1 MELRASGSARRNSG
15 EDSILTAANPPP
27 FRRDDCQAP
36 APGGRGSLR
45 LVDFVDVGLLQ
56 ELQDSFASLG
66 RLSIQICDADG
77 ELITTPSCAAPAC
90 TLREA
95 GKNECGGCARSAV
108 ALSARVAQ
116 TGGPVSASE
125 GGMRHH
131 AAPIRALGCRL
142 GTVVAGNA
150 PEDTVPE
157 EELRAVAER
166 YALKLGTLRDAV
178 RQGVEDRLESTA
190 RLPSV
195 LARVIATLC
204 EQRFEVRRRL
214 EELSTVCDVTQ
225 MLSGDARL
233 KDAMTSAA
241 GRVADVMR
249 VKAAT
254 IRLADQERAELVLY
268 ASHNLS
274 REYLEKGAVT
284 LSENPIDQAAF
295 RGETVYIEDATT
307 DPRFRYPEAARREGL
322 VSGLC
327 APMSYR
333 GEVVGVLR
341 IYSGRRQRF
350 SGLETTLLRAIGSQI
365 AAAVTHS
372 RLYEQRL
379 ANERYARQLTYA
391 AEIQRRMISPLP
403 RHPRIS
409 FGAVYDPRL
418 EVGGDFYDFVEL
430 PYGTLGVCIA
440 DVVGKGIPAALLMAS
455 VRTGL
460 RAHAHDTYHIKDIM
474 EKVNRGLCRDT
485 LVNEFVTLFYGV
497 FAPDGSQL
505 TYCNAGHEPPLLLR
519 GDQAVRLRSGGMAL
533 GIDAAEAYQTDI
545 VHLESGDIIVMVTDG
560 VTEAMNFDDE
570 PFGRDRLIES
580 ARRHRG
586 LDAAGMAQQ
595 LLWDVRRFVG
605 LADKIDDLTLV
616 VAKVA

>member
-1 MELRASGSARRNSG
+1 M
-15 EDSILTAANPPP
+15 TAPEPGI
-27 FRRDDCQAP
+27 RRDDCP
-36 APGGRGSLR
+36 ASDPEGRDTFR

-66 RLSIQICDADG
+66 RLSIQICDASG
-77 ELITTPSCAAPAC
+77 ELITAPSCAAPAC
-90 TLREA
+90 ERRED
-95 GKNECGGCARSAV
+95 GRDGCGACARSAV
-108 ALSARVAQ
+108 ALSARVAK
-116 TGGPVSASE
+116 TGEALAVAE
-125 GGMRHH
+125 GGMRHF
-131 AAPIRALGCRL
+131 AAPIQALGCRL
-142 GTVVAGNA
+142 GVVVAGNA

-166 YALKLGTLRDAV
+166 HALTLDALREAV
-178 RQGVEDRLESTA
+178 RRGVEDRLESTA

-233 KDAMTSAA
+233 KDAMAA
-241 GRVADVMR
+241 AAARVTEVMR

-254 IRLADQERAELVLY
+254 IRLVDQDRGELVLY

-274 REYLEKGAVT
+274 REYLDKGAVT
-284 LSENPIDQAAF
+284 LEENPIDQAAF

-403 RHPRIS
+403 RHSRIS

-505 TYCNAGHEPPLLLR
+505 TYSNAGHEPPLLLR
-519 GDQAVRLRSGGMAL
+519 ADQVLRLRSGGMAL
-533 GIDAAEAYQTDI
+533 GIDPAEVYQTDI
-545 VHLESGDIIVMVTDG
+545 VALQSGDVIVMVTDG
-560 VTEAMNFDDE
+560 VTEAMNFGDE

-580 ARRHRG
+580 ARRHRD
-586 LDAAGMAQQ
+586 LDATGMAKQ

-616 VAKVA
+616 VAKVG

>member
-1 MELRASGSARRNSG
+1 
-15 EDSILTAANPPP
+15 
-27 FRRDDCQAP
+27 
-36 APGGRGSLR
+36 
-45 LVDFVDVGLLQ
+45 
-56 ELQDSFASLG
+56 
-66 RLSIQICDADG
+66 
-77 ELITTPSCAAPAC
+77 
-90 TLREA
+90 
-95 GKNECGGCARSAV
+95 
-108 ALSARVAQ
+108 
-116 TGGPVSASE
+116 
-125 GGMRHH
+125 MRHY
-131 AAPIRALGCRL
+131 ASPIQALGCRL
-142 GTVVAGNA
+142 GIVVAGSA
-150 PEDTVPE
+150 PENTLPE
-157 EELRAVAER
+157 EELRAAAER
-166 YALKLGTLRDAV
+166 YALELDTLREAV
-178 RQGVEDRLESTA
+178 RRGAEDRLGSTA

-233 KDAMTSAA
+233 KDAMASAA
-241 GRVADVMR
+241 ARVTEVMR
-249 VKAAT
+249 VKAST
-254 IRLADQERAELVLY
+254 IRLVDQERGELVLY

-295 RGETVYIEDATT
+295 RGETVYIEDATK

-341 IYSGRRQRF
+341 IYSARQQRF
-350 SGLETTLLRAIGSQI
+350 TGIETTLLGAIGAQI

-379 ANERYARQLTYA
+379 ENERYARQLTYA

-403 RHPRIS
+403 RHSRIS

-418 EVGGDFYDFVEL
+418 EVGGDFYDFIEL

-519 GDQAVRLRSGGMAL
+519 GDRAVRLRSGGMAL
-533 GIDAAEAYQTDI
+533 GIDGAEPYQTDI
-545 VHLESGDIIVMVTDG
+545 VHLESADILVMVTDG

-580 ARRHRG
+580 ARRYRD
-586 LDAAGMAQQ
+586 LDAAGMAKQ

-605 LADKIDDLTLV
+605 LADKTDDLTLL
-616 VAKVA
+616 VAKVG